1 MEKNNNNNEEELLK
15 ETVQEID
22 EILDDAQ
29 SDTEAV
35 AAESVSAEASDEEAS
50 ADEMTAPAEAD
61 RLAEAEAQIAELK
74 KQMLYKAAE
83 FDNYRRR
90 VMQEKADL
98 IKNGGAKVITTIL
111 PILDDLERAQ
121 QNMDKL
127 EDVAACK
134 EGVVLIIDKFLKL
147 LKQEGLE
154 RMDVVG
160 KPFDTDYHEAVAM
173 VPGMPEDQKNKVI
186 DCVMDGYM
194 LNDKVIRHA
203 KVAVAE

>member
-1 MEKNNNNNEEELLK
+1 MEKKNNSGEEQLQNEE
-15 ETVQEID
+15 VQDID
-22 EILDDAQ
+22 QILDNDKTDDGTVTVEAT
-29 SDTEAV
+29 DTDT
-35 AAESVSAEASDEEAS
+35 SANEGA
-50 ADEMTAPAEAD
+50 ADEMTASGTD
-61 RLAEAEAQIAELK
+61 DKLAEAEAQIAELK
-74 KQMLYKAAE
+74 NQMLYKAAE

-90 VMQEKADL
+90 VMQEKAEL

-127 EDVAACK
+127 DDVAACK

-154 RMDVVG
+154 KMDVVG
-160 KPFDTDYHEAVAM
+160 KPFDTDFHEAVAM
-173 VPGMPEDQKNKVI
+173 VPGLPEDQKNLVI